1 MSANNANIERRDFDD
16 PSPSTSASRN
26 RASSNTLSVPAGVSI
41 LPVRGSGPLRRRATD
56 LQPSVP
62 TAVGGGML
70 DPFEAHPPTQAPDV
84 DKLMNHCR
92 SPLCGSLLQRKYR
105 PEAETEH

>member
-1 MSANNANIERRDFDD
+1 MLTYGHQCDERRPLCRNCERHYANIERCDFDD

-26 RASSNTLSVPAGVSI
+26 RASSNTLSVPAGVST

-62 TAVGGGML
+62 TAVGAGML

-92 SPLCGSLLQRKYR
+92 
-105 PEAETEH
+105 